1 MSELGQGISLGLEQ
15 GTSPSFFIEITR
27 FIPVI
32 LVLFFCIMSI
42 FNRDLKAVPFL
53 IGLYFVHVSLKYFTE
68 TMTLGFL
75 LKDDSTR
82 EHCRYMYNTLEQ
94 PIGISHGIIGYIFT
108 YVFLPMLYNENY
120 NIFLLALL
128 FILFLIDV
136 ANRMFRH
143 KCYKNNSTG
152 VSHVIICTLLGAS
165 IAASTFFILKYYDDP
180 MIDNLLYYNVS
191 QYNKVQCLRNSEVQ
205 YRCETTP

>member
-1 MSELGQGISLGLEQ
+1 MPGPDQGLDPY
-15 GTSPSFFIEITR
+15 TVFIDKYTR
-27 FIPVI
+27 FIPVT

-42 FNRDLKAVPFL
+42 FNRDLKAIPFM
-53 IGLYFVHVSLKYFTE
+53 IGLYFLHVLLRYFTD
-68 TMTLGFL
+68 TMTLNFSSDSSPMQ
-75 LKDDSTR
+75 DDSGDCYIYGTI
-82 EHCRYMYNTLEQ
+82 EQ
-94 PIGISHGIIGYIFT
+94 PKAISHGIIGYIFT

-136 ANRMFRH
+136 AKRLYVDN
-143 KCYKNNSTG
+143 CYGKNYSDG
-152 VSHVIICTLLGAS
+152 LVVIIIATMLGAS
-165 IAASTFFILKYYDDP
+165 IAASVFFILKYYDDP

-205 YRCETTP
+205 YKCQSSTTS